1 MLIPFSSGAVGSAK
15 ITKLLPLFIDIITKE
30 NTLSLEAER
39 INAIAARLND
49 YLERELAARG
59 YL

>member
-1 MLIPFSSGAVGSAK
+1 MFDVV
-15 ITKLLPLFIDIITKE
+15 TEE

-39 INAIAARLND
+39 LNAIAARLND